1 MVSSDTVVGIVGA
14 VILTG
19 AMIAVFF
26 YEAGR
31 APDLPGADF
40 GEGAERFTYTFANA
54 TATVSETGQ
63 LAEGA
68 TATFDL
74 PMPAYAAEVHLTL
87 TWDAVTAPQVGAEL
101 RNPQFSVA
109 IFEGETQR
117 GQAAAGGSPR
127 EVHITFAANESRPA
141 DIIVAA
147 ENQTHAQAQVD
158 ARTASMAATHW
169 TIVVTLV
176 DDGYPDE
183 VPAQLRD
190 ASSYTL
196 AASVRHWSPR
206 PAEAAA

>member
-54 TATVSETGQ
+54 TATVS
-63 LAEGA
+63 
-68 TATFDL
+68 
-74 PMPAYAAEVHLTL
+74 EVHLTL